1 MKTLTIKAY
10 NSHVSVS
17 FEFCAKE
24 RRLLTLEN
32 NLFKELKK
40 DMYRNTYLDTVNDN
54 NIIIYVKS
62 IFKFQKLSNWII
74 EEISKNW

>member
-1 MKTLTIKAY
+1 MKTLTIKAC

-17 FEFCAKE
+17 FEFCSKE

-62 IFKFQKLSNWII
+62 IFKFQKLSSWII

>member
-1 MKTLTIKAY
+1 MKTLTIKAC

-17 FEFCAKE
+17 FEFYAKE

-40 DMYRNTYLDTVNDN
+40 DMYRNTYLDIVNDN

-62 IFKFQKLSNWII
+62 IFKFQKLSSWII